1 MKKKIMTWLTVALA
15 VCALAGCGKSDA
27 DVPLKDMDVDKYVT
41 MGEYRGI
48 EVSVAPI
55 TVDETEWEEITNDT
69 YYVAASAYTGE
80 IVNGIVDRPVEVGD
94 MVNIDFVG
102 KLNDEAFAGGTAEG
116 YNLGIGAGRF
126 IDGFEEGLVGVMPGE
141 TVDLQ
146 LTFPENYDEASLAGQ
161 EVVFTVTV
169 NCIVPEEMDDLFI
182 ENWAVANGIAGV
194 TNLEELKQYVYDY
207 LYSYDEQAYNNEV
220 QNAVLDAFMNS
231 CTFVDELPDAMLD
244 KYEVVIRENI
254 EREAGYYGMDA
265 ETYISTR
272 YGMTLDDFLMDYVSE
287 ALRQDLA
294 FQAVANRENL
304 NVSDEELN
312 EILSGYAVSSGYTS
326 VEEFVGETSLEDY
339 REYFMYDN
347 VLHYLVDNAKIIN

>member
-1 MKKKIMTWLTVALA
+1 MKRKIIACLTVILA
-15 VCALAGCGKSDA
+15 VSALVGCGGSEA
-27 DVPLKDMDVDKYVT
+27 DMPLKDIDVDKYVT
-41 MGEYRGI
+41 LGEYRGI

-55 TVDETEWEEITNDT
+55 TVDEEEWEELTNDT

-102 KLNDEAFAGGTAEG
+102 KLDDEAFAGGTAKG

-126 IDGFEEGLVGVMPGE
+126 IDGFEDGLVGVMPGE
-141 TVDLQ
+141 TVDLP
-146 LTFPENYDEASLAGQ
+146 LTFPESYDEPSLAGQ

-182 ENWAVANGIAGV
+182 ENWAAIKGIAGV
-194 TNLEELKQYVYDY
+194 TNREELRQYVYDY

-220 QNAVLDAFMNS
+220 QNVVLDAFLNS
-231 CTFVDELPDAMLD
+231 CTFADELPDAMLD
-244 KYEVVIRENI
+244 KYEAVIRANI
-254 EREAGYYGMDA
+254 EQEAGYYEMEA
-265 ETYISTR
+265 ESYISMR
-272 YGMTLDDFLMDYVSE
+272 YGMTLDAFLTDYVSE

-294 FQAVANRENL
+294 FQAVANHENL

-312 EILSGYAVSSGYTS
+312 EILSGYAAGSGYTS